1 MSSGRDGFADLSARL
16 TGFSTAE
23 LAGTGMVEGY
33 LDTLLGIVGEDNVA
47 ALLGAANPE
56 GGHNVRDL
64 LADSRFGPL
73 CRNII
78 VMWYLGQWDQLPADW
93 RASFGANAS
102 DVSNVVSARA
112 YREGL
117 VWPTIGSHPQAAKQ
131 PGFGSW
137 ALPPGTGSYGWGDET
152 PVSL

>member
-1 MSSGRDGFADLSARL
+1 MMSAGAAFAELSARL

-23 LAGTGMVEGY
+23 LEGTGMVGPY
-33 LDTLLGIVGEDNVA
+33 LDTLIEIVGDADVA
-47 ALLGAANPE
+47 ELLGAADPAS
-56 GGHNVRDL
+56 GHNVRDL
-64 LADSRFGPL
+64 LADPRFGAL

-93 RASFGANAS
+93 RAEFGASAADFS
-102 DVSNVVSARA
+102 KVVSAQA

-117 VWPTIGSHPQAAKQ
+117 VWPTIGSHPQGAKQ

-137 ALPPGTGSYGWGDET
+137 ALLPGTGSYGWGDAT